1 MGHLRQRERVI
12 QKREN
17 QKTMRTPMTPKERWA
32 LEAQG
37 HTKFSELPV
46 SERSQLESERDSMWS
61 QIPSH
66 LQEKA
71 RKLAGR

>member
-12 QKREN
+12 QRKES
-17 QKTMRTPMTPKERWA
+17 QPVRTLMTPKEKWA
-32 LEAQG
+32 LESQG
-37 HTKFSELPV
+37 HTRFSELPD
-46 SERSQLESERDSMWS
+46 SERSKFQSERDSMWS
-61 QIPSH
+61 QIPAH